1 MREALG
7 ERIAHYRKLKKLSQG
22 TLASTL
28 SVDKITVW
36 RWENG
41 KSWPEYDKLLAIAE
55 ALSIAPERLFET
67 IGKTLEAQSPTIES
81 LTRVIEDQEKRLA
94 EFAKFAEDPLYM
106 RIQKYP
112 DETKVAIAKYLNMV
126 DYDLKSKKASSK
138 LSKKIE

>member
-41 KSWPEYDKLLAIAE
+41 KSWPEYDKLMAIAE
-55 ALSIAPERLFET
+55 ALSIPAEKLFET

-94 EFAKFAEDPLYM
+94 EFAKYAADPLYM
-106 RIQKYP
+106 RIHKYP
-112 DETKVAIAKYLNMV
+112 DDVKAEIEKYLNMAE
-126 DYDLKSKKASSK
+126 YDIKSKKASSK
-138 LSKKIE
+138 VTKKVE